1 MTEKEIIQEAEERYL
16 FPTVEY
22 DDYNSVNAFVDGAKW
37 AIDKLKTQMTEWLSE
52 HVEKDTSIIASGLV
66 SVGFNRLL
74 NNFEKQF
81 SNECDA
87 RFINEEKHTL

>member
-1 MTEKEIIQEAEERYL
+1 ME
-16 FPTVEY
+16 
-22 DDYNSVNAFVDGAKW
+22 N
-37 AIDKLKTQMTEWLSE
+37 LK
-52 HVEKDTSIIASGLV
+52 VEKDTSIIASGLV

-87 RFINEEKHTL
+87 RFINEEKYTL

>member
-37 AIDKLKTQMTEWLSE
+37 AIDKLKTQITEWLSE
-52 HVEKDTSIIASGLV
+52 QQV
-66 SVGFNRLL
+66 
-74 NNFEKQF
+74 
-81 SNECDA
+81 
-87 RFINEEKHTL
+87 